1 MTHVLR
7 SLRGWISPFLL
18 AGLILAGVAGM
29 AVATPAFAQTDTS
42 PLLNTTDLLPSEFGD
57 STGLGDANIK
67 TTIGNLINVALG
79 FLGII
84 AVVIILWGGFTWMT
98 AGGSEDKVKNAQKI
112 IAYGA
117 IGLAIILSAWAL
129 TNFVIGEF
137 LGATT
142 SSVVE

>member
-18 AGLILAGVAGM
+18 AGLILAGVTVMTIA
-29 AVATPAFAQTDTS
+29 APTLVQDAHAQLDAD
-42 PLLNTTDLLPSEFGD
+42 DLLPDEFGD

-98 AGGSEDKVKNAQKI
+98 AGGSEDKVKDAQQI

-142 SSVVE
+142 SSVTE